1 MYESGWG
8 KKLTYIFAA
17 SRFGIQ
23 DITQKHSKKYDE
35 VLTRRDQVPETWL
48 ATTIEQFNEALSP
61 AIKAEARERFSL
73 DKKEVTDREA
83 TEEEKVGRESGSV
96 AWRAERDELGTM
108 SKAQLT
114 VKQKVQLL
122 FKQLVQGCGKDHC
135 DNKQCKNN
143 AAAMTPNEAA
153 VEALK
158 LVQAEQAI
166 FCTTE

>member
-114 VKQKVQLL
+114 VKQKV
-122 FKQLVQGCGKDHC
+122 
-135 DNKQCKNN
+135 
-143 AAAMTPNEAA
+143 
-153 VEALK
+153 
-158 LVQAEQAI
+158 
-166 FCTTE
+166 